1 MVVGY
6 PGHFLCLPSGLSSPY
21 LRHGGGSPTERKG
34 LKSEGQG
41 WAALEGGHLR
51 VILGMALQNDCG
63 GPWHSGGLGGLEVC
77 MCACPPFSGCF
88 SGLPEEIIYKQATDR

>member
-1 MVVGY
+1 MSAIRAVLTIPETWWWISY
-6 PGHFLCLPSGLSSPY
+6 
-21 LRHGGGSPTERKG
+21 RKEG
-34 LKSEGQG
+34 PEVRQGQG